1 MEAIY
6 KGPGHAPAI
15 NQLKRLLTSY
25 GIRCKYFNKQSLFI
39 DTVCL
44 RGRVRKGFLVRYVQ
58 TVVPGAR
65 WTVNYFT
72 VIQHQ
77 RETLTIP
84 SFCVNESMAAK
95 LVKFGFLLSSEIHYQ
110 QTKINL

>member
-6 KGPGHAPAI
+6 EGPGHHPAI

-39 DTVCL
+39 ETVWL
-44 RGRVRKGFLVRYVQ
+44 RGRVRKGFLVRYVE

-65 WTVNYFT
+65 WTVNYF
-72 VIQHQ
+72 VCLQHQ
-77 RETLTIP
+77 RETLNVP
-84 SFCVNESMAAK
+84 SFSIHSMAAK
-95 LVKFGFLLSSEIHYQ
+95 LVKFGFLLSIELQSQ